1 MKSLP
6 FRRYGFAELL
16 ILLIILFVI
25 APFTEKGG
33 ISQII
38 VSCLFFLIVINAT
51 YLISK
56 SKKVLISC
64 LLIAIP
70 TIFLHAL
77 GLVYSESKTIEVL
90 AILFSLAFFSFIV
103 VAMLQ
108 KIFLIQRVTFS
119 IILSSVIIY
128 ILIGVTFA
136 FAYSLVDIIVPKS
149 FTVNFSDNVHYL
161 NENAASIY
169 NYFYYSFVVLCT
181 VGFGDVVPASALAK
195 SVSILEAITA
205 QIYLTVIIARLVGMH
220 ISKS

>member
-6 FRRYGFAELL
+6 FRKYGFAELL

-56 SKKVLISC
+56 SKKVLITC
-64 LLIAIP
+64 LIFAVP

-77 GLVYSESKTIEVL
+77 GLFYIGNKTIDIL
-90 AILFSLAFFSFIV
+90 ALCFSLAFFTFIV

-108 KIFLIQRVTFS
+108 RIFLIKKVTFS
-119 IILSSVIIY
+119 IILSSVIVY

-136 FAYSLVDIIVPKS
+136 FAYSLVDIITPKS

-181 VGFGDVVPASALAK
+181 VGFGDVVPASSLAK